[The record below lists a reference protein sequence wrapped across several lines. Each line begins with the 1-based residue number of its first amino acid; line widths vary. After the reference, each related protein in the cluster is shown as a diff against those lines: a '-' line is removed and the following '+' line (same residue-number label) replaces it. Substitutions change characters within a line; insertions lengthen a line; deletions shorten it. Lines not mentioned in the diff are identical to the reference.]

1 MCGFAGLI
9 AFDGNENVLDF
20 VHQMTEVQRHRG
32 PDDEGVCYIQGGK
45 GKIWAHGGEDTP
57 QSAFGAQ
64 MPYAPQRHE
73 SGRKHERAVVALGH
87 RRLSILDLSIKG
99 HQPMCTQDQRY
110 WIVYNGEIYNYLELR
125 EELKK
130 SGFSF
135 HSNSD
140 TEVLLYAYAHWGKG
154 MLDRLVGM
162 FAFAIYDRDEEIF
175 FLARDFFG
183 IKPLYYSC
191 LPGAFAFSSEIKALL
206 TVPSVSHEIHPER
219 LHEYLYS
226 GLTDYGGDTMFNGIK
241 QIPPGHYMCLHTRH
255 PRGSQP
261 VCYYDVD
268 IEKEKN
274 ISIEEASSRLREL
287 FLESLK
293 LHLRSDVAVG
303 AALSGGIDSS
313 AIVMGM
319 RYLEGRNLDL
329 QAFTYVA
336 EDSALCEEKWADLV
350 GKASAAE
357 MHKIRISSEDLLA
370 DLERLMFFQDEP
382 FGSTS
387 IYAQYKVMGLA
398 GEKGIKVML
407 DGQGADELLAG
418 YRSSCGAMLAALIR
432 QCRFLKALRFCHSA
446 VEHGH
451 SQWPVLLMQ
460 GGRAFL
466 PPSLHAALKR
476 LVGRD
481 QVSPWLEGKWF
492 RERGVKVREHKGKGS
507 DYLIREDLYRLLM
520 QGELYSLLRY
530 EDRNSMAYSIESRV
544 PFLTPKLVSFLY
556 SLPEEF
562 LIDETGMGK
571 RVFRLAMR
579 DIVPEGILN
588 RRDKIGFATPERI
601 WLTTLRPWVEKTL
614 ESETAKRLRA
624 VKLDDFRREW
634 KNVLEGTAG
643 FDWRL
648 WRVINLVKWME
659 QKNAV
664 LS

>member
-1 MCGFAGLI
+1 MCGIAGLI
-9 AFDGNENVLDF
+9 TFDGNHDILAF
-20 VHQMTEVQRHRG
+20 VHSMTKVQRHRG
-32 PDDEGVCYIQGGK
+32 PDDEGVCYFQQGK
-45 GKIWAHGGEDTP
+45 GKIWVHGGEDTP

-64 MPYAPQRHE
+64 MPYAPQRHDP
-73 SGRKHERAVVALGH
+73 GQKHEKAVVALGH

-99 HQPMCTQDQRY
+99 HQPMCTPDQRY

-125 EELKK
+125 EELEK
-130 SGFSF
+130 SDFPF

-140 TEVLLYAYAHWGKG
+140 TEVLLYAYARWGKG

-162 FAFAIYDRDEEIF
+162 FAFAIYDREEEMF

-183 IKPLYYSC
+183 IKPFYYSC
-191 LPGAFAFSSEIKALL
+191 VPGAFAFASEIKALL
-206 TVPSVSHEIHPER
+206 TIPSVSREIHPER

-226 GLTDYGGDTMFNGIK
+226 GLTDYGGDTMFKEVK
-241 QIPPGHYMCLHTRH
+241 QIPPGHYMCLKTRD
-255 PRGSQP
+255 PRESRP

-268 IEKEKN
+268 IEKEKS
-274 ISIEEASSRLREL
+274 ISIEEAASHLREL

-319 RYLEGRNLDL
+319 RYLEGRNFDL
-329 QAFTYVA
+329 RAFTYVA
-336 EDSALCEEKWADLV
+336 EDSALCEEKWADMV
-350 GKASAAE
+350 GMASAAE
-357 MHKIRISSEDLLA
+357 IHKIRISSEDLSS
-370 DLERLMFFQDEP
+370 DLERLTFFQDEP

-398 GEKGIKVML
+398 KEKGIKVML

-432 QCRFLKALRFCHSA
+432 HCRFLKALSFCRTA

-476 LVGRD
+476 LVGID

-492 RERGVKVREHKGKGS
+492 RERGVKVREYKGKGTH
-507 DYLIREDLYRLLM
+507 YLIREDLYRLLV
-520 QGELYSLLRY
+520 QGELHSLLRY

-544 PFLTPKLVSFLY
+544 PFLTPKLASFLY

-562 LIDETGMGK
+562 LIDGTGMGK

-579 DIVPEGILN
+579 GIVPEGILN
-588 RRDKIGFATPERI
+588 RRDKIGFATPERS
-601 WLTTLRPWVEKTL
+601 WLTSLKPWAEEVL
-614 ESETAKRLRA
+614 SGDTAKSLRA
-624 VKLDDFRREW
+624 IKLNDFMREW
-634 KNVLEGTAG
+634 KNVLEGKAY

-648 WRVINLVKWME
+648 WRVVNLVKWME
-659 QKNAV
+659 QKEAV
-664 LS
+664 LR

>member
-1 MCGFAGLI
+1 MCGIAGLI
-9 AFDGNENVLDF
+9 DFDGSGDMLGF
-20 VHQMTEVQRHRG
+20 VHNMAKVQRHRG
-32 PDDEGVCYIQGGK
+32 PDDEGVCYFQQGK
-45 GKIWAHGGEDTP
+45 GKIWVHGGEDTP
-57 QSAFGAQ
+57 ESAFGAQ
-64 MPYAPQRHE
+64 MPYAPQ
-73 SGRKHERAVVALGH
+73 GYYFGQKHEKAVVALGH

-99 HQPMCTQDQRY
+99 HQPMCTSDQRY
-110 WIVYNGEIYNYLELR
+110 WIVYNGEIYNYVELR

-130 SGFSF
+130 SGCSF

-140 TEVLLYAYAHWGKG
+140 TEVLLYAYAHWGKE

-162 FAFAIYDRDEEIF
+162 FAFAIYDREKEIF

-191 LPGAFAFSSEIKALL
+191 QPGAFVFASEIKALM
-206 TVPSVSHEIHPER
+206 TIPSVNRGIHPER

-226 GLTDYGGDTMFNGIK
+226 GLTDYGGDTMFDGVK
-241 QIPPGHYMCLHTRH
+241 QIPPGHYMFLRTRD
-255 PRGSQP
+255 PRGSRP

-287 FLESLK
+287 FFESLK

-336 EDSALCEEKWADLV
+336 EDPALCEENWADMV
-350 GKASAAE
+350 ANASAAQI
-357 MHKIRISSEDLLA
+357 HKIRINSEDLLS

-398 GEKGIKVML
+398 KEKGIKVML

-418 YRSSCGAMLAALIR
+418 YRSSCGAMLASLVR
-432 QCRFLKALRFCHSA
+432 QCRFLKALRFCRSA
-446 VEHGH
+446 VEHRH

-466 PPSLHAALKR
+466 PPSFHSALKR
-476 LVGRD
+476 LVGID

-492 RERGVKVREHKGKGS
+492 RERGVKVREYNGKGTH
-507 DYLIREDLYRLLM
+507 YLIKEDLYRLLM

-544 PFLTPKLVSFLY
+544 PFLTPKLVSFIY

-562 LIDETGMGK
+562 LIDGTGMGK
-571 RVFRLAMR
+571 RAFRLAMR
-579 DIVPEGILN
+579 SIVPEGILN
-588 RRDKIGFATPERI
+588 RRDKIGFATPEKI
-601 WLTTLRPWVEKTL
+601 WLTSLRPWVEKVL
-614 ESETAKRLRA
+614 KSDTANSLRA
-624 VKLDDFRREW
+624 IRLDDFIREW
-634 KNVLEGTAG
+634 NNVLEGKAG

-659 QKNAV
+659 QKQAV
-664 LS
+664 LV